1 MEFGESSNEPI
12 AVRDCVVVVLALLSK
27 IDIMKRQKNLH
38 VDFIE
43 LHILHHASEAP
54 LYGLWMIEELAEHGY
69 RLSASH
75 LYPRFHR
82 LERDAMLRRE
92 DKVVDGK
99 LRKYYRLTAQGRAHL
114 KAQKRRLME
123 LVGEAFTTDELRML
137 LEKQT
142 NHRNRERERL

>member
-1 MEFGESSNEPI
+1 
-12 AVRDCVVVVLALLSK
+12 
-27 IDIMKRQKNLH
+27 MKRQKNLH

-82 LERDAMLRRE
+82 LERDKLMRRE
-92 DKVVDGK
+92 DKVVNGK
-99 LRKYYRLTAQGRAHL
+99 VRKYYRLTTQGRAYL
-114 KAQKRRLME
+114 KTQKRRLME
-123 LVGEAFTTDELRML
+123 LVGEAFTTEELGSL
-137 LEKQT
+137 LEK
-142 NHRNRERERL
+142 RKKRKGEPA

>member
-1 MEFGESSNEPI
+1 
-12 AVRDCVVVVLALLSK
+12 
-27 IDIMKRQKNLH
+27 MKRQDNLH

-54 LYGLWMIEELAEHGY
+54 LYGLWMLEELARHGY

-82 LERDAMLRRE
+82 LQREGLLRRR

-99 LRKYYRLTAQGRAHL
+99 LRKYYRLTPQGRGYL
-114 KAQKRRLME
+114 KVQKHRLME
-123 LVGEAFTTDELRML
+123 LVGEALQPDELRDL
-137 LEKQT
+137 LRKQASRT
-142 NHRNRERERL
+142 RRGGERT

>member
-1 MEFGESSNEPI
+1 
-12 AVRDCVVVVLALLSK
+12 
-27 IDIMKRQKNLH
+27 MKRQDNLH

-54 LYGLWMIEELAEHGY
+54 LYGLWMLEELARHGY

-82 LERDAMLRRE
+82 LQREGLVRRR

-99 LRKYYRLTAQGRAHL
+99 LRKYYRLTPQGRSYL
-114 KAQKRRLME
+114 KVQERRLME
-123 LVGEAFTTDELRML
+123 LVGEALQPDELRAL
-137 LEKQT
+137 LRKQAS
-142 NHRNRERERL
+142 RARRGGERT

>member
-1 MEFGESSNEPI
+1 
-12 AVRDCVVVVLALLSK
+12 
-27 IDIMKRQKNLH
+27 MKRQDNLH

-54 LYGLWMIEELAEHGY
+54 LYGLWMLEELARHGY

-82 LERDAMLRRE
+82 LEREGLLRRR

-99 LRKYYRLTAQGRAHL
+99 LRKYYRLTPQGRGYL
-114 KAQKRRLME
+114 KVQKHRLME
-123 LVGEAFTTDELRML
+123 LVGEALQPDELRAL
-137 LEKQT
+137 LRKQAS
-142 NHRNRERERL
+142 RARRGGERT

>member
-1 MEFGESSNEPI
+1 
-12 AVRDCVVVVLALLSK
+12 
-27 IDIMKRQKNLH
+27 MKRQKNLS

-54 LYGLWMIEELAEHGY
+54 LYGLWMIEELARHGY

-82 LERDAMLRRE
+82 LERDGLVSRK

-99 LRKYYRLTAQGRAHL
+99 LRKYYRLTGRGRSHL
-114 KAQKRRLME
+114 KAQKSRLME
-123 LVGEAFTTDELRML
+123 LVGEAFTADELASL
-137 LEKQT
+137 LQKQQAGP
-142 NHRNRERERL
+142 HRKRKPA

>member
-1 MEFGESSNEPI
+1 
-12 AVRDCVVVVLALLSK
+12 
-27 IDIMKRQKNLH
+27 MKRQKNLH

-82 LERDAMLRRE
+82 LERDELVRRA

-99 LRKYYRLTAQGRAHL
+99 LRKYYRLTAKGRSYL
-114 KAQKRRLME
+114 KMQKRRLME
-123 LVGEAFTTDELRML
+123 LVGEAFKPDELRAL
-137 LEKQT
+137 LDKQT
-142 NHRNRERERL
+142 ARQSRKGEPA

>member
-1 MEFGESSNEPI
+1 
-12 AVRDCVVVVLALLSK
+12 
-27 IDIMKRQKNLH
+27 MKRQKNLR

-54 LYGLWMIEELAEHGY
+54 LYGLWMIEELARHGY

-82 LERDAMLRRE
+82 LERDKLVRRE

-99 LRKYYRLTAQGRAHL
+99 LRKYYRLTAQGRTYL
-114 KAQKRRLME
+114 KTQKRRLME
-123 LVGEAFTTDELRML
+123 LVGEAFTVKELQDL

-142 NHRNRERERL
+142 AREARRSGPK